1 LKKGMISTIIIS
13 ILSLING
20 AILIFLL
27 LPFDAQA
34 FIESNRMEEDA
45 DIMVLAVAGIIAG
58 YVIVIMYAW
67 MLLIAIVHGICL
79 IFTIKNRKA
88 GNKKIR
94 IYNYVL
100 DVVNVFLI
108 VGPLIKILV
117 NLNWEMLLN
126 IK

>member
-1 LKKGMISTIIIS
+1 MISTIIIS

-27 LPFDAQA
+27 LPFDAQE
-34 FIESNRMEEDA
+34 FIESNRIEEEA

-88 GNKKIR
+88 ENKKIR
-94 IYNYVL
+94 VYNYVL

-108 VGPLIKILV
+108 VGPLIKILM

>member
-1 LKKGMISTIIIS
+1 MISTIIIS